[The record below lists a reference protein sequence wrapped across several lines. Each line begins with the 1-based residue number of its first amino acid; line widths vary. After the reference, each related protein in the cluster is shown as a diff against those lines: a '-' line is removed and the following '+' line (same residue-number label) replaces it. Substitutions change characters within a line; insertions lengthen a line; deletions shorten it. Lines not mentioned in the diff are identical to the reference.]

1 MPHRRPKNSIVL
13 AAVAAVAVA
22 TPFAVQALNSE
33 PSDVLS
39 ASDSAP
45 TIETQ
50 IAEVV
55 LASVPDIVIPLKEL
69 TGLDLPDL
77 RLGDLPLPH
86 EIPLPG
92 GGTLTLP
99 SLTPLAPP
107 TAPSTAPGDI
117 AAPVPGEVSP
127 ETLGAT
133 VKEVTQDTPFSMV
146 GVTAADLQSSVT
158 QLRAKLA
165 DGSWGEWITPDLI
178 DGSSNGKQ
186 GTEPVF
192 VGDTNAVQ
200 ILVTPKDGAAGAAGT
215 AEAPE
220 APAASDPTDPALR
233 APGAAEAPEAPAAEA
248 PAPQEESDA
257 TQPLGY
263 TPAAVSKPL
272 RQATLTANDVAAVL
286 INPGSGPQD
295 ANLAD
300 IATPTSVNGVNIISR
315 KAWGANEGIRCQN
328 PTYDDSTGG
337 ATVHHTAETNNYTR
351 EQSAGIVRGI
361 YAYHAQSLGWC
372 DIGYNV
378 LVDRFGQIFEGRF
391 GGLDRPVQGAHA
403 GGFNENTVGIA
414 MMGNFVNEP
423 APAATIESV
432 GKYLGWRLK
441 LANLNP
447 KGQVTMYSE
456 GTQYSKYPLGQRVV
470 LPTIFAH
477 RDVGYTECPGSA
489 AYAQMDQIRNIA
501 AANYG
506 GNTGGGGST
515 PPTNP
520 SNGGGNNGGANPVGS
535 LDLNAQIPAVVNGI
549 LSIADSNPIARQWLA
564 MGGNRSMV
572 GDAITGLLTTATGQL
587 YAFFQNGGIFTS
599 PLGGVVTMIG
609 KIFEQ
614 WTAAGGVMS
623 DIGLPI
629 SDEYSVDGGKRSD
642 FERGSMIFDEVTGQ
656 VTTIMNDAAAPAAA
670 PAPAP
675 ADAVSEAPVAIN

>member
-117 AAPVPGEVSP
+117 AAPAPGEVSP

-215 AEAPE
+215 AEAP
-220 APAASDPTDPALR
+220 AGTDPTDPALR

-315 KAWGANEGIRCQN
+315 KACGANEGIRCQN

-361 YAYHAQSLGWC
+361 YAYHAQAR
-372 DIGYNV
+372 
-378 LVDRFGQIFEGRF
+378 LVRHRLQRAGR
-391 GGLDRPVQGAHA
+391 
-403 GGFNENTVGIA
+403 
-414 MMGNFVNEP
+414 
-423 APAATIESV
+423 
-432 GKYLGWRLK
+432 
-441 LANLNP
+441 
-447 KGQVTMYSE
+447 
-456 GTQYSKYPLGQRVV
+456 PLRSD
-470 LPTIFAH
+470 L
-477 RDVGYTECPGSA
+477 R
-489 AYAQMDQIRNIA
+489 
-501 AANYG
+501 
-506 GNTGGGGST
+506 
-515 PPTNP
+515 
-520 SNGGGNNGGANPVGS
+520 GS
-535 LDLNAQIPAVVNGI
+535 LRRPRPSRPGR
-549 LSIADSNPIARQWLA
+549 ARRWLQREHRRYRHD
-564 MGGNRSMV
+564 G
-572 GDAITGLLTTATGQL
+572 
-587 YAFFQNGGIFTS
+587 TS
-599 PLGGVVTMIG
+599 
-609 KIFEQ
+609 
-614 WTAAGGVMS
+614 
-623 DIGLPI
+623 
-629 SDEYSVDGGKRSD
+629 
-642 FERGSMIFDEVTGQ
+642 
-656 VTTIMNDAAAPAAA
+656 
-670 PAPAP
+670 
-675 ADAVSEAPVAIN
+675 